1 MGFRLKRLQ
10 AQLER
15 ELWLRPA
22 LASLFAIAMALL
34 AYWLGGR
41 YEGKIALKIDEESLV
56 ALLSIFASS
65 MLSVATFTVS
75 AIVAAASTVS
85 TSTTYRAS
93 QYVLSDKKAQLVL
106 SAFIAAFI
114 YSIFSILAL
123 KAFEYGAVG
132 RFILFLGLLLI
143 VSFVLIAFINWVD
156 HAMQL
161 GRQET
166 ILTKLTEVALAS
178 INPETVH
185 HWGAR
190 AWDGRV
196 PPDSCAVYPQTYGY
210 VVGLDMSRLQAKAE
224 EMQATI
230 ILATRPGEVSEVT
243 AAIAYISPAS
253 TATDEFITTVCTAV
267 AIGQRR
273 EATDDLRFNLIN
285 LTETADRAL
294 SSAVNDPGTAI
305 NVLHLQLKV
314 LAHWAEVSQ
323 QSPTTELS
331 YQRLSVLP
339 MTAEEL
345 VTDSFSPIARDGAGF
360 IEVGIRLQKVLL
372 ALVRL
377 NYPPLTQAAQHMSA
391 VALELAEPALVA
403 QIQRER
409 LRGLAKQVQ
418 DLADQLQSGYE

>member
-123 KAFEYGAVG
+123 G